1 MLRALPSLNGLRAFE
16 AAARH
21 LNFTRA
27 ADELNVTQAA
37 VSHQIKALEERLGRP
52 LFRRLN
58 RKLLLTDAGQTLL
71 EPMTQAFSLMK
82 DAVGQI
88 EEDASGGVLTVSTV
102 DSVAANWLVP
112 RMGRFQALHP
122 EINLRIAISEDLV
135 DFRDGSVDVALRY
148 GRGNYPG
155 LHTVKM
161 MDEDLFPVCRPR
173 LLTGDPPL
181 LKPDDLSHFTLF
193 HDDVLWDWSDWFKA
207 AGISGEGFRHG
218 PRLTHSNLVIQAAL
232 AGDGV
237 ALARSR
243 LVADDLAAGRLV
255 KPFDISIES
264 EWTYYVVSAEVAANR
279 PRVKAFREWVLQEA
293 GTGDSPD
300 RD

>member
-27 ADELNVTQAA
+27 AEELNVTQAA

-52 LFRRLN
+52 LFRRLG

-71 EPMTQAFSLMK
+71 QPMTQAFSLMS

-88 EEDASGGVLTVSTV
+88 EEDSSTGVFTVSTV
-102 DSVAANWLVP
+102 DSVASNWLVP
-112 RMGRFQALHP
+112 RLGRFQALHP
-122 EINLRIAISEDLV
+122 HINLRIAISDELV
-135 DFRDGSVDVALRY
+135 DFGDGSVDAALRY

-155 LHTVKM
+155 LHTVNM

-173 LLTGDPPL
+173 LLERDIPL
-181 LKPDDLSHFTLF
+181 KEPADLRHFTLF
-193 HDDVLWDWSDWFKA
+193 HDDVLEDWSSWFKA
-207 AGISGEGFRHG
+207 AGITGEGFRHG
-218 PRLTHSNLVIQAAL
+218 PGMSHSNLVVRAAL

-237 ALARSR
+237 ALGRSR
-243 LVADDLAAGRLV
+243 LVEDDLAAGRLV
-255 KPFDISIES
+255 RPFDISVKAKRS
-264 EWTYYVVSAEVAANR
+264 YFVVSTEAAANR

-293 GTGDSPD
+293 GSGETATGT
-300 RD
+300 